1 MHLIS
6 LLAKTTQVP
15 LVALSSA
22 LRKLRNLT
30 CLAPI
35 TLFVMD
41 VFRKTLYVSSTPLSA
56 LAYSP
61 ESRKQEAS
69 AASNDIYANTW
80 VVDSLDPNLR
90 FEMQGEAIK
99 MGEPILIRHCQTSH
113 YLASDNVRHGNDFG
127 GEWEVMCHSFA
138 SSNKTQ
144 NLQLEKTG
152 AVTSDVPTRF

>member
-1 MHLIS
+1 MFGSDNIVRYGQ
-6 LLAKTTQVP
+6 KIKIEVNP
-15 LVALSSA
+15 Y
-22 LRKLRNLT
+22 
-30 CLAPI
+30 
-35 TLFVMD
+35 